1 MAQAVPPR
9 QAQPGDFL
17 VVVHDFDARS
27 EDELTLRRGEKI
39 ELVEL
44 DDGFGDGWYLGKHTV
59 TGKTGLFPGVYTALP
74 PKLGVRKP
82 DTASSSADSDTV
94 VPDENSKAATL
105 GNDAGDVISMSS
117 TTIEGRGE
125 VTPQASRRGSASEL
139 RDPGP
144 DTEEELSPKQPPRS
158 SSGPLPSASP
168 LSSNM
173 QRSIRDAF
181 GGPLKEGDSPVMNE
195 TLSVIDEHITD
206 LSTPRHSITTQ
217 DQKTVTD
224 SGSEYSSHI
233 DHRLSYIQGHETDEE
248 EENQPTEEQ
257 VRRWDHIETARQL
270 RNLGVEPK
278 HCEIFQEQ
286 EITGDVLL
294 EMDQEFLFMKEFDF
308 GVMGRRLKT
317 WHKIKAFQ
325 EQVKGFMH
333 KPRGSVSSYY
343 HPEEHERT
351 SSRAGHTGPLLPRI
365 PSLSEKPSSPYH
377 SPRLTGSS
385 VRPPR
390 RRSLLLHGSPG
401 SPSTASTYGG
411 RELSS
416 RPSAASIRELN
427 HRRHSS
433 IDTTNRSG
441 LPGQS
446 PPSVRQKKGSFDRGW
461 TMSAGAQ
468 ALSSRPGT
476 AVDATDEDRFLEQ
489 TNTSDTSLNAADRDS
504 LDRGYFSGG
513 EVDSRRTRKLLRK
526 RDSLVGS
533 ANHSRKSSY
542 VDDQIRSTSGNH
554 RYFRFGSTDSGR
566 EPPGHVSAAAKAYH
580 SGSLKG
586 RARSSGSHDQRSTNL
601 EEKQSGGPSFFSP
614 FVPRRDSES
623 TGRSSPTPFQQI
635 RNVGPK
641 FRRAVGLR
649 ATSDGGSEKTQ
660 EQSPVTTSPV
670 KEFSLPSGRTGSTTP
685 SATSKSSERHSTDG
699 SGKATEGTLSLTRPR
714 APSKVSSKSKKD
726 TSAYMRG
733 LEKKT
738 PQEQM
743 VGCDYCGWMKKRSAN
758 IMTTWKPRLFVLRG
772 RRLSYYYSEDDTE
785 ERGLIDITGHR
796 VLRADQDPFT
806 ALHATIT
813 GAMTSPTSPGTVS
826 NDDATFTLEKSSD
839 ASGSGKTASHSQTP
853 FFFKLVPPKSGMSR
867 SVQFTKPT
875 THYFQVDSVKEGR
888 LWMAALM
895 KATIER
901 DLSRPVETTNK
912 QKTISLKQA
921 RALNQ
926 RPPAL
931 MDLPSKETG
940 DSDAKEE
947 DTGLNIKGLS
957 LEKEADSSADKSSSA
972 SGFEPVP
979 SAALPESLAE
989 SIS

>member
-1 MAQAVPPR
+1 M
-9 QAQPGDFL
+9 
-17 VVVHDFDARS
+17 
-27 EDELTLRRGEKI
+27 
-39 ELVEL
+39 
-44 DDGFGDGWYLGKHTV
+44 
-59 TGKTGLFPGVYTALP
+59 
-74 PKLGVRKP
+74 RKP

-94 VPDENSKAATL
+94 GPDDTSKAASL
-105 GNDAGDVISMSS
+105 GNDASDVISMSS
-117 TTIEGRGE
+117 TTIEVKGE
-125 VTPQASRRGSASEL
+125 ITPQASRRASAAEL
-139 RDPGP
+139 QDQGP

-158 SSGPLPSASP
+158 SSGPLPSAPS

-181 GGPLKEGDSPVMNE
+181 GGPLKGGDSPVMNE

-257 VRRWDHIETARQL
+257 VRKWDHIETARQL
-270 RNLGVEPK
+270 RNLGVDAK

-377 SPRLTGSS
+377 SPRLPSSS

-390 RRSLLLHGSPG
+390 RRSSLLHGSPG

-416 RPSAASIRELN
+416 RPSAASIRDLH

-433 IDTTNRSG
+433 IDTSNRSG
-441 LPGQS
+441 LPGHS
-446 PPSVRQKKGSFDRGW
+446 PSSVHQKKGSFDRGW
-461 TMSAGAQ
+461 TMSAGVQ

-476 AVDATDEDRFLEQ
+476 GVEATDEEMILQQRFLEQ

-542 VDDQIRSTSGNH
+542 ADDQIRSTSGNQ
-554 RYFRFGSTDSGR
+554 RRFRFGSADSSR
-566 EPPGHVSAAAKAYH
+566 ERPGHVSAAAKAYH
-580 SGSLKG
+580 SGSQKG
-586 RARSSGSHDQRSTNL
+586 RARSSGSHTADQPPGVTNL

-635 RNVGPK
+635 KNVAPK

-649 ATSDGGSEKTQ
+649 ATSDGGNEKAQ

-699 SGKATEGTLSLTRPR
+699 SGKATEGTLSLSRPR

-726 TSAYMRG
+726 TSAYTRG

-758 IMTTWKPRLFVLRG
+758 LMTAWKPRLFVLRG

-813 GAMTSPTSPGTVS
+813 GAMASPTSSVTAS
-826 NDDATFTLEKSSD
+826 NDDAPSFTLEKSSD

-875 THYFQVDSVKEGR
+875 THYFQVDSVQEGR

-931 MDLPSKETG
+931 MDLPSKEPG

-957 LEKEADSSADKSSSA
+957 LEREGDASADKSSSA
-972 SGFEPVP
+972 NGFEPVAT
-979 SAALPESLAE
+979 AALPESLAE